1 MADLGGADYVLY
13 CYIASI
19 IFFILVFPC
28 TQFKTSDEI
37 VIIRRYCYL
46 IYMLG
51 LYYFQEHFY
60 GLIC

>member
-13 CYIASI
+13 CYIASV

-37 VIIRRYCYL
+37 VIIRRY
-46 IYMLG
+46 
-51 LYYFQEHFY
+51 
-60 GLIC
+60 